1 MSADDKYPEESGRR
15 RFVKGVVGGAAL
27 AGVGA
32 TGAVSV
38 NTLTTAAGAGGGPV
52 EAMVIERTA
61 GPAPHG
67 MPQVPIE
74 IDDNGDI
81 MGVWPEIDTEE
92 IEGVEV
98 EIAREELGGREYSQE
113 WFQYCGH
120 ESYEGL
126 EPGFDSDNYLTS
138 DPNTSYEWQQEQKEE
153 GDTFNVSDFED
164 YEEWG
169 NDIGASGVGKPAAT
183 VWRSEDTENTLP
195 VILLRSTAIEE
206 AAEDDEWLAA
216 STDQGFIAW
225 LNKCTHF
232 CCVPTYK
239 TAPDAPRF
247 DAEDKVYCQCHQ
259 SVYDQFSISSALYIA
274 RPRPDD

>member
-1 MSADDKYPEESGRR
+1 MSADDKYPAESGRR

-32 TGAVSV
+32 TGAVTV
-38 NTLTTAAGAGGGPV
+38 NSLTTAAGAGGGPV
-52 EAMVIERTA
+52 EAMVIERVS

-81 MGVWPEIDTEE
+81 MGVWPEIDTETV
-92 IEGVEV
+92 EGVEV
-98 EIAREELGGREYSQE
+98 EIAREELGGLEYSQE

-126 EPGFDSDNYLTS
+126 EPDFDSDNYFKS
-138 DPNTSYEWQQEQKEE
+138 DANTSYEWQQEQKSE
-153 GDTFNVSDFED
+153 GDRINLSDLDD

-169 NDIGASGVGKPAAT
+169 NDIGDTGVGKPAAT
-183 VWRSEDTENTLP
+183 VWRSEDTDNTLP
-195 VILLRSTAIEE
+195 VILLRSTLVEE
-206 AAEDDEWLAA
+206 AAADNEWLEA
-216 STDQGFIAW
+216 STDEGVIAW

-232 CCVPTYK
+232 CCVPGYK
-239 TAPDAPRF
+239 LAPDAPRYN
-247 DAEDKVYCQCHQ
+247 AEDRVYCQCHQ
-259 SVYDQFSISSALYIA
+259 SVYDPFSISSALYIA
-274 RPRPDD
+274 RPRPD